1 MSHLRP
7 YAEECASIRSHDVTF
22 VALCGETRLDSA
34 ARGDVC
40 GFVRRNAS
48 RLGCVSE
55 VQE

>member
-34 ARGDVC
+34 SWGHVC